1 MRDEPNGIGPKYA
14 IRLGDLREWH
24 QIEVRCFSCGR
35 VGVLYPDRLRK
46 LRIAQLKRKH
56 RWAPSSDDY
65 WREMID
71 DQCVAELEA
80 ILRCGHCGNR
90 VNNSL
95 RVVKLPPHA

>member
-1 MRDEPNGIGPKYA
+1 
-14 IRLGDLREWH
+14 
-24 QIEVRCFSCGR
+24 
-35 VGVLYPDRLRK
+35 
-46 LRIAQLKRKH
+46 
-56 RWAPSSDDY
+56 
-65 WREMID
+65 MID